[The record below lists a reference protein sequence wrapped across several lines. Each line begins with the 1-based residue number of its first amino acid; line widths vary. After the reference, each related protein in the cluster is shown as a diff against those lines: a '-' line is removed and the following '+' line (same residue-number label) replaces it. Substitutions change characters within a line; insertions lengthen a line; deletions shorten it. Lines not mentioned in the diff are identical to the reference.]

1 MKMGTTM
8 KKVSLVQIGLTILST
23 LVVCSSLSGCVRTE
37 RTTIE
42 EVTTSGKNWVE
53 SCTRQATKG
62 KDGKVRIEEQCF
74 YEKVKCIGKN
84 GKKIDV
90 NSPDEC
96 IKKGGKI
103 IDKIVT
109 TETSEKHSH

>member
-1 MKMGTTM
+1 M
-8 KKVSLVQIGLTILST
+8 KKVSLIQIGLTLST
-23 LVVCSSLSGCVRTE
+23 VLVCSLLSGCVRTE
-37 RTTIE
+37 QTSTE

-53 SCTRQATKG
+53 THTRQATKG
-62 KDGKVRIEEQCF
+62 KDGKVRIEEQSF

-90 NSPDEC
+90 DSPEEC
-96 IKKGGKI
+96 IKKGGRV